1 MNTLILKWAEDLS
14 NFFSKNTY
22 RLPTGTCKKC
32 STSLIRGMKIK
43 TTMRYYL
50 TPAKMAVVKTTRDN
64 KCWHECGEKGTIVH
78 SWWEYELIQPVWKI
92 IWRFLK
98 KLKIELPYI
107 QQFPFW
113 VFI

>member
-43 TTMRYYL
+43 TTMRYDFTPIRMATIFNKMKKEKQKVANIGKYL
-50 TPAKMAVVKTTRDN
+50 
-64 KCWHECGEKGTIVH
+64 EKLAI
-78 SWWEYELIQPVWKI
+78 L
-92 IWRFLK
+92 
-98 KLKIELPYI
+98 
-107 QQFPFW
+107 
-113 VFI
+113 